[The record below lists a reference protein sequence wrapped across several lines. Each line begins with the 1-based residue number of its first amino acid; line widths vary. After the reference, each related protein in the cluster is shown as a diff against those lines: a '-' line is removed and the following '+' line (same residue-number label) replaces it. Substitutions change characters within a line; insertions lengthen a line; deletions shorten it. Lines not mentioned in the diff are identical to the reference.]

1 MKILLI
7 IILGLCLSFYG
18 GRYYERNILRR
29 QMAEKQTEVIK
40 NATQKRAKIQAQ
52 PNATR
57 DELLRLMRAG
67 EL

>member
-1 MKILLI
+1 MKMWLVFIACLA
-7 IILGLCLSFYG
+7 LSFYG
-18 GRYYERNILRR
+18 GCWYEKNKLQRRY
-29 QMAEKQTEVIK
+29 AEQKLEVIAHASK
-40 NATQKRAKIQAQ
+40 KRAQIQAQ

>member
-1 MKILLI
+1 MKIL
-7 IILGLCLSFYG
+7 ILVIVGFVLSFYLG
-18 GRYYERNILRR
+18 CCYEKNVMQR
-29 QMAEKQTEVIK
+29 QMAEKQEEVVRH
-40 NATQKRAKIQAQ
+40 AAQKRAKIQAQ